1 MLKELRV
8 ALLLVLAVG
17 VLTGLAYPLAVT
29 GVAQLIF
36 PHSASG
42 SFIERDGKPI
52 GSELI
57 GSELIGQNF
66 TRAEYFHPRPSA
78 AAYDALASGGTNA
91 APSSAGLI
99 AQIRE
104 RTDAARAQVGQRQ
117 IPIDMVTASGSG
129 LDPHISPQSAYAQA
143 PRVAAARNMEEGDLW
158 KLIAAYVED
167 RTFNILGEPR
177 VNVLKLNLAL
187 DALPKD
193 AAPAR

>member
-1 MLKELRV
+1 MLRELRV
-8 ALLLVLAVG
+8 ALLLVLAIG
-17 VLTGLAYPLAVT
+17 LLTGVAYPLAVT
-29 GVAQLIF
+29 GLAQLFF
-36 PHSASG
+36 PYSASG
-42 SFIERDGKPI
+42 SVIERDGKPV
-52 GSELI
+52 

-66 TRAEYFHPRPSA
+66 ARAEYFHPRPSA
-78 AAYDALASGGTNA
+78 GAYDALASGGSNA

-99 AQIRE
+99 ATIKR
-104 RTDAARAQVGQRQ
+104 RTDAARAELGQRQ

-158 KLIAAYVED
+158 KLIAFYVED
-167 RTFNILGEPR
+167 RTVNILGGPR

-193 AAPAR
+193 EAPAR